1 MKATAYILI
10 WSAATASVVVAEP
23 AISPAGRYRDIAI
36 QQINQGADFD
46 AIFARLCGEVMA
58 NVASSNITSTL
69 GDESRLMFSGLWLWL
84 RAGGRPV
91 LAGRSDLAQH
101 FVSGGMFEGLF
112 DAGQAAGIRKE
123 DLDSESS
130 GNVADL
136 DDLAA
141 TISGAKW
148 LETAAQSDQNKA
160 RQWVQ
165 SWADGSRS
173 LSRSLP
179 AFKYG
184 RLPAGQKPS
193 SQIIEKI
200 RADIQT
206 AFTNS
211 RPRQSIPK

>member
-1 MKATAYILI
+1 MKTTAHILI
-10 WSAATASVVVAEP
+10 WSAALVSGVFADAAT
-23 AISPAGRYRDIAI
+23 SPAGRYRDIAA
-36 QQINQGADFD
+36 QHHNQGADFD
-46 AIFARLCGEVMA
+46 AIFARLCREVMA
-58 NVASSNITSTL
+58 TVVSSNVTSTL

-84 RAGGRPV
+84 RAGGKPV
-91 LAGRSDLAQH
+91 LAGRGDLAQH

-123 DLDSESS
+123 DVDSESS

-141 TISGAKW
+141 TICGAKW
-148 LETAAQSDQNKA
+148 VELAAQSDQDKA
-160 RQWVQ
+160 RDWVRT
-165 SWADGSRS
+165 WADGSRS

-200 RADIQT
+200 RTDIQST
-206 AFTNS
+206 FTNS
-211 RPRQSIPK
+211 PPRQSAPQ